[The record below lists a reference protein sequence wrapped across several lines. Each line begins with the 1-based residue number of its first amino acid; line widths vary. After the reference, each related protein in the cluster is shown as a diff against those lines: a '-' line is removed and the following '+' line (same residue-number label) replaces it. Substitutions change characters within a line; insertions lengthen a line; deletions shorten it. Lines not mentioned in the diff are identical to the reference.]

1 MIGSFNFWFELGIK
15 FPKEGLQMRKV
26 IMQEI
31 VILVSVVPSEK
42 IVKLKSADWTGTCI
56 RDDLPR

>member
-1 MIGSFNFWFELGIK
+1 MIGSFDFWLELRIK
-15 FPKEGLQMRKV
+15 FPKEWLQMREV

-31 VILVSVVPSEK
+31 VILVSVVPREK
-42 IVKLKSADWTGTCI
+42 VVKLESADWTGTCL